1 MLPNQLYTLR
11 KYSLKNETETLL
23 LASVAFS
30 GFLVLSRI
38 LVTGK
43 FTFLFL
49 CWNLFLAIVPYVI
62 SRYTWLYLNRITN
75 RFLLGLIF
83 FAWLLFIPNSFYI
96 ITDLF
101 HLGNFSH
108 APLWFDLLVIFSFAW
123 NGLILGILSVRQMEK
138 VFHTTFGTSHELLFL
153 YPVMW
158 LNALGVYIGRFLRF
172 NSWDIVTSPFQLIID
187 VIDLLIHP
195 AENKGAIGMVMTYS
209 IFMTII
215 YLSIRRMSRHV

>member
-1 MLPNQLYTLR
+1 MLSNQLYTLR